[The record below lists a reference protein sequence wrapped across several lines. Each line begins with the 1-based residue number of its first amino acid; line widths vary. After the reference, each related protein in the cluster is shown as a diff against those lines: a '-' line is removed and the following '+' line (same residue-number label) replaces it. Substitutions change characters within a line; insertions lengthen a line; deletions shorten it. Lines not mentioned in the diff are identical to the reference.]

1 MAEFEHTQE
10 LVTGLYE
17 RGLTLPPKNQI
28 IRIGTSVIL
37 KSGIWSPYLINMRP
51 ALSVDTRSGMPVDK
65 QTHLKSLLIESVA
78 HELDE
83 INSER
88 PFDHI
93 FGSPEAGTP
102 LASSLAAIGGFS
114 LLWKRVIPKPGYGS
128 HELLEGIYYPGQKVA
143 QVDDVVTRADT
154 KREADEFLRECDLE
168 STDIAVFAD
177 REQGGRQAVE
187 AMGLN
192 LRSAVGAKA
201 LFEYLAD
208 DGMISESERDYLIQY
223 TNNPN
228 PPTEDPMDH
237 PWVVK

>member
-17 RGLTLPPKNQI
+17 RGVSMPPENRI

-51 ALSVDTRSGMPVDK
+51 ALSLDTQSEMTIDR
-65 QTHLKSLLIESVA
+65 QAHLKSLLIESMA

-83 INSER
+83 INAER

-102 LASSLAAIGGFS
+102 LASSLAAIGGYS
-114 LLWKRVIPKPGYGS
+114 LLWKRVLAKPGYGS
-128 HELLEGIYYPGQKVA
+128 HELLEGIYYPGQNVV
-143 QVDDVVTRADT
+143 QVDDVVTRANT
-154 KREADEFLRECDLE
+154 KREADEFLRDCGLE
-168 STDIAVFAD
+168 STDVAVFAD
-177 REQGGRQAVE
+177 REQSGRQAVE

-192 LRSAVGAKA
+192 LRAAVGAKA

-208 DGMISESERDYLIQY
+208 DGLITESEKDYLVSY

-228 PPTEDPMDH
+228 PPVGDPLDH
-237 PWVVK
+237 PWVNK